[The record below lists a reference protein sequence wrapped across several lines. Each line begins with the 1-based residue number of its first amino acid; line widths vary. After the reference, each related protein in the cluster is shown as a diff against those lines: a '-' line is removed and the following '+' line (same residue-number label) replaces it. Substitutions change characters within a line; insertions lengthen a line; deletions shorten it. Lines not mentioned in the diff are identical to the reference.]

1 MDAPALVEA
10 SPDAAAGTPRVTLDA
25 LASRWGCAPDEV
37 APALRARA
45 AAIAGGYRA
54 LSDTEHA
61 ATVASI
67 LARLDDPAL
76 HRDAAANRAAFER
89 GWGENLARCRTAGP
103 SDATLAPGYVKP
115 LPVMRYGGR
124 LVRPDDPYL
133 CHTLTALTLDHVFGR
148 WLAPH
153 PCIVEAGCG
162 TGRHLRTL
170 ADRFPET
177 RLVGLDWTAASV
189 AILNLIARREG
200 RALEG
205 VQFDM
210 LAPPAD
216 VALSPG
222 AAVYTVHALEQ
233 LGARF
238 EPFLDWLLAQQ
249 PAVVAHHEPIV
260 ELYDPDYALD
270 HLAIAYHHRRE
281 WLRGWWPALERL
293 AARGRIEILV
303 ARRLH
308 YGDLYTEGSLIVWRP
323 VHGKAGCA

>member
-10 SPDAAAGTPRVTLDA
+10 NACAPVPAPRVTLAA
-25 LASRWGCAPDEV
+25 LARRWGCAPGDV
-37 APALRARA
+37 APALRARI
-45 AAIAGGYRA
+45 AAIAGGYRVLA
-54 LSDTEHA
+54 GAEHA
-61 ATVASI
+61 ATVAAV

-76 HRDAAANRAAFER
+76 HRDPVANRAAFER
-89 GWGENLARCRTAGP
+89 GWGENLARCRSAGP
-103 SDATLAPGYVKP
+103 SDAALEPGYVKP

-124 LVRPDDPYL
+124 LVRPDDPLL

-153 PCIVEAGCG
+153 PCVVEAGCG

-170 ADRFPET
+170 ADQFPEK
-177 RLVGLDWTAASV
+177 RLIGLDWTAASV
-189 AILNLIARREG
+189 AILNLIAGREG
-200 RALEG
+200 RPIEG

-216 VALSPG
+216 VSLPPG

-233 LGARF
+233 LGPRF
-238 EPFLDWLLAQQ
+238 DAFLDWLLAAR
-249 PAVVAHHEPIV
+249 PALVVHHEPIV
-260 ELYDPDYALD
+260 ELYDPELQLD

-281 WLRGWWPALERL
+281 WLRGYWPALQRL
-293 AARGRIEILV
+293 AAGGRIEIPI

-308 YGDLYTEGSLIVWRP
+308 YGDLYTEGSLVVWRP
-323 VHGKAGCA
+323 VTGRTARA